1 MSSSGGKIPRVLI
14 VLIGLLVCSNLG
26 TALVAFLVIDRLD
39 ERYSTEFN
47 KAVPGLHE
55 LMLLAQESTNTHR
68 AAGNLLLARDVSESK
83 LMWTRLEE
91 VRQKELDRLTEV
103 FSKGPVSAGDPMA
116 PLWSASHTYNQSL
129 AEYLELVRNGN
140 RDVALAYRLD
150 KLRPSFDL
158 YQQRQREESIRLN
171 FEAMQSNREISAQA
185 KERQS
190 LLLGFGGWPFLAL
203 SAMLAIFAVLGF
215 VLWKQLRS
223 IENSEG
229 TLRTDRS
236 F

>member
-1 MSSSGGKIPRVLI
+1 
-14 VLIGLLVCSNLG
+14 
-26 TALVAFLVIDRLD
+26 
-39 ERYSTEFN
+39 
-47 KAVPGLHE
+47 
-55 LMLLAQESTNTHR
+55 MLLAQESTNTHR
-68 AAGNLLLARDVSESK
+68 AAGNLLLARGVSESK

-190 LLLGFGGWPFLAL
+190 LLLGFGGWPFLVL
-203 SAMLAIFAVLGF
+203 IAMLAIFAVLGF